1 MPEKVTIGLDYS
13 HNNKLT
19 LESSSYNE
27 FTHFLFTSGYKLGK
41 IQAGFNSL
49 KKLENY
55 NAIILSSPFNK
66 NLEKD
71 EIEIIEEYVRKGGN
85 ILILSSMGGDHTN
98 KTNLNELT
106 QKFGF
111 EFVSDEVN
119 DSMSYINFQRRPIL
133 TNFKPHVIT
142 EQVKK
147 VIFSSSCSVNPF
159 QFLEDDADIKIEVL
173 LKSGINCWHR
183 RYDEDDNEWIEEDY
197 PRMPLLVAIEYHK
210 GKVVGIGSLSNFSSL
225 SREYGFSAFDND
237 ILIANILEWL
247 TLGAISERKVLSI
260 SLNLDLFYW
269 VNSLMEEENWEN
281 VSDIVNVSL
290 NYFRDNY
297 KQIIDDIRQIKLQR
311 LEMKKAHQKLK
322 KKELEASEEDKIL
335 ELIPMS
341 VRKKEDLEDIM
352 SALEEVTGEKYELS
366 IDLEEDDQTN
376 EELDFQVDEQ
386 ADEEID
392 KEINDQI
399 EEQVDEEIDKE
410 INDQVEERVDEEIDK
425 EINDQVEERVDEEI
439 DEEIKEQIEE
449 QDIEPMEEEVE
460 IKEIVKEG
468 TEYTEEDIEKFNK
481 ETSKNAIWH
490 GKPTKSFKTWLSSKQ
505 KG

>member
-1 MPEKVTIGLDYS
+1 MPEKATIGLDYS

-41 IQAGFNSL
+41 IQAGFDSL

-55 NAIILSSPFNK
+55 NAIFLSTPFNK

-71 EIEIIEEYVRKGGN
+71 EIEIIEEYVRKGGS

-98 KTNLNELT
+98 KTNFNELT

-147 VIFSSSCSVNPF
+147 VIFSSLCSVNPF
-159 QFLEDDADIKIEVL
+159 QFLEDEANIKIEVL

-183 RYDEDDNEWIEEDY
+183 RYVEDDNAWIEEDY
-197 PRMPLLVAIEYHK
+197 PRMPLLVAIEYYK
-210 GKVVGIGSLSNFSSL
+210 GKVVGIGSLSLFSSL

-237 ILIANILEWL
+237 ILIANILGWL

-260 SLNLDLFYW
+260 YLNLDLFYW
-269 VNSLMEEENWEN
+269 VNSLMEKKNWEN
-281 VSDIVNVSL
+281 ISDIVNVSL
-290 NYFRDNY
+290 NYFRNNY
-297 KQIIDDIRQIKLQR
+297 KEIIDDIRQIKLQK
-311 LEMKKAHQKLK
+311 LELRKAYQKLK

-335 ELIPMS
+335 ELIPVVS

-366 IDLEEDDQTN
+366 INLEEDEQINEILDLQVEEVVDEVIDEQIDEEVKEHI
-376 EELDFQVDEQ
+376 EELVDEQ
-386 ADEEID
+386 
-392 KEINDQI
+392 
-399 EEQVDEEIDKE
+399 
-410 INDQVEERVDEEIDK
+410 
-425 EINDQVEERVDEEI
+425 I
-439 DEEIKEQIEE
+439 DEEIKEHIEE
-449 QDIEPMEEEVE
+449 LVDGEIDDEIKEQVEVQDTEPIEEEV
-460 IKEIVKEG
+460 KEMKKEDL
-468 TEYTEEDIEKFNK
+468 EYTEEDIEKFNK

-490 GKPTKSFKTWLSSKQ
+490 GKTTKAFKSWLSSKEES
-505 KG
+505 